1 MTAVVMIE
9 AVVIGLL
16 CVLVVGLLRSHAEI
30 LRALHDLGVDLD
42 RKDDGPT
49 C

>member
-16 CVLVVGLLRSHAEI
+16 SLLVVGLLRSHA
-30 LRALHDLGVDLD
+30 RSFGLHDL
-42 RKDDGPT
+42 R
-49 C
+49 